1 MAWPE
6 RNAAILVIHGV
17 GEQAPFETLD
27 FFTRGLRG
35 ALSERYPDVTATH
48 RLQGHTSGWMESF
61 VSLGRPTSE
70 ATIDVYELY
79 WAHRMQRH
87 ASMRDVLE
95 WLIATSDGARRF
107 YNENTELARL
117 YRDLEMGAFDR
128 HDRFKLAWYLR
139 AAGPISWLLRLG
151 LVGRRALRMPTFGLS
166 GPFLSV
172 VGALISGLGGKAA
185 KLIVDYVGD
194 IAVYTTTDIK
204 SRHFAI
210 RAQILREAQ
219 DALWDLIGRYPKVI
233 VAGHSLGSVIAYDAL
248 SRAALRMSQDRQA
261 AQQADRFGGLLTFG
275 SPLDKI
281 AFFFRRRTPDS
292 QTIRRQIQAY
302 RFGFRARYFEAD
314 RVLHGLGAQA
324 RLVQG
329 AAVPEALARMPW
341 LNYWNPDDPVSG
353 QLDYYDLDPGAN
365 VNVGLP
371 DGPYAAMAGLGPSA
385 AHGAYFA
392 WPPMYKRL
400 LDEMMR

>member
-1 MAWPE
+1 MESLARTVMGLDISKPILNDATSGQNRRSFAVTDCTDVRVAWPE
-6 RNAAILVIHGV
+6 RNTAILVIHGV

-48 RLQGHTSGWMESF
+48 RLQGHTSGWIESF

-95 WLIATSDGARRF
+95 WLIATSDGARRL
-107 YNENTELARL
+107 YNENTELARQ

-194 IAVYTTTDIK
+194 IAVYTTTDVK
-204 SRHFAI
+204 ARHFAI
-210 RAQILREAQ
+210 RAQILRRSPRRVVGS
-219 DALWDLIGRYPKVI
+219 DRSVPK
-233 VAGHSLGSVIAYDAL
+233 
-248 SRAALRMSQDRQA
+248 
-261 AQQADRFGGLLTFG
+261 
-275 SPLDKI
+275 K
-281 AFFFRRRTPDS
+281 
-292 QTIRRQIQAY
+292 
-302 RFGFRARYFEAD
+302 
-314 RVLHGLGAQA
+314 
-324 RLVQG
+324 
-329 AAVPEALARMPW
+329 
-341 LNYWNPDDPVSG
+341 
-353 QLDYYDLDPGAN
+353 
-365 VNVGLP
+365 
-371 DGPYAAMAGLGPSA
+371 
-385 AHGAYFA
+385 
-392 WPPMYKRL
+392 
-400 LDEMMR
+400 